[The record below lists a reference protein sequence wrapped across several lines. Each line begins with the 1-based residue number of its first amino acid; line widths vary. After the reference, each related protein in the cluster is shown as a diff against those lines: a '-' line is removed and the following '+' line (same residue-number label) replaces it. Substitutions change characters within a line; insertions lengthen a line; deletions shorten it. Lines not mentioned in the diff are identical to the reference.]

1 MQIDVDDNAP
11 RLLLSWSSG
20 KDSCWAPHRLLQD
33 SNVRVVGLLTTFN
46 GHFQRSAIHGV
57 RMALLRLQAAAIG
70 LPLTEVALPWPCA
83 NQQYERHMAQALASA
98 RQRLQIQVVAFG
110 DLYLED
116 IRRYRERQMAD
127 SDLALH
133 FPLWQLPTAPLA
145 QQMLD
150 GGLRAKVTC
159 IDPKV
164 VPKELAGSEYN
175 RDFLRALPESVD
187 PCGENGEFHTFV
199 YDAPMFAA
207 PLSITPGKTVERD
220 GFVYTDFLP
229 EEGLCG

>member
-127 SDLALH
+127 SVFALH

-150 GGLRAKVTC
+150 GGLRAKVTY
-159 IDPKV
+159 INPKV

-207 PLSITPGKTVERD
+207 PLSITLGKTVERD
-220 GFVYTDFLP
+220 GFVYTDFFP

>member
-1 MQIDVDDNAP
+1 
-11 RLLLSWSSG
+11 
-20 KDSCWAPHRLLQD
+20 
-33 SNVRVVGLLTTFN
+33 
-46 GHFQRSAIHGV
+46 
-57 RMALLRLQAAAIG
+57 MALLRLQAAAIG

-127 SDLALH
+127 SVLALH

-150 GGLRAKVTC
+150 GGLRAKVTY
-159 IDPKV
+159 INPKV

-207 PLSITPGKTVERD
+207 PLSITLGKTVERD
-220 GFVYTDFLP
+220 GFVYTDFFP

>member
-1 MQIDVDDNAP
+1 
-11 RLLLSWSSG
+11 
-20 KDSCWAPHRLLQD
+20 
-33 SNVRVVGLLTTFN
+33 
-46 GHFQRSAIHGV
+46 
-57 RMALLRLQAAAIG
+57 MALLRLQAAAIG

-127 SDLALH
+127 SVLALH

-159 IDPKV
+159 INPKV

-220 GFVYTDFLP
+220 GFVYTDFFP

>member
-20 KDSCWAPHRLLQD
+20 KDSCWALHRLLQD

-57 RMALLRLQAAAIG
+57 RMALLRMQAAAIG
-70 LPLTEVALPWPCA
+70 LPLTEVALPWPCD

-127 SDLALH
+127 SGLALH
-133 FPLWQLPTAPLA
+133 TPLWQLPTAPLA

-159 IDPKV
+159 LDPKV

-207 PLSITPGKTVERD
+207 PLSLKPGKTVERD
-220 GFVYTDFLP
+220 GIVYTDVLP

>member
-20 KDSCWAPHRLLQD
+20 KDSCWALHRLLQD

-57 RMALLRLQAAAIG
+57 RMALLRMQAAAIG
-70 LPLTEVALPWPCA
+70 LPLTEVALPWPCD

-127 SDLALH
+127 SGLALH
-133 FPLWQLPTAPLA
+133 TPLWQLPTAPLA

-159 IDPKV
+159 IEPKV

-207 PLSITPGKTVERD
+207 PLSITPEKTVERD
-220 GFVYTDFLP
+220 GFVYTGFLS

>member
-20 KDSCWAPHRLLQD
+20 KDSCWALHRLLQD

-46 GHFQRSAIHGV
+46 GQFQRSAIHGV

-70 LPLTEVALPWPCA
+70 LPLKEVALPWPCD
-83 NQQYERHMAQALASA
+83 NPQYERHMAQALASA
-98 RQRLQIQVVAFG
+98 RQRLQIEGMAFG

-133 FPLWQLPTAPLA
+133 TPLWQLPTAPLA

-175 RDFLRALPESVD
+175 RDFLRALPESVG

-199 YDAPMFAA
+199 YDAPMFAR
-207 PLSITPGKTVERD
+207 PLSITPGETVERD
-220 GFVYTDFLP
+220 GFVYTDFFP

>member
-1 MQIDVDDNAP
+1 MPIDVDDNAP

-20 KDSCWAPHRLLQD
+20 KDSCWALHRLLQD

-46 GHFQRSAIHGV
+46 GQFQRSAIHGV

-70 LPLTEVALPWPCA
+70 LPLTEVALPWPCD
-83 NQQYERHMAQALASA
+83 NPQYERLMGQALASA
-98 RQRLQIQVVAFG
+98 RQRLQIQGVAFG
-110 DLYLED
+110 DLYLDD
-116 IRRYRERQMAD
+116 IRRYREHQMAS

-133 FPLWQLPTAPLA
+133 TPLWQLPTAPLA

-164 VPKELAGSEYN
+164 VPKELAGSEYS
-175 RDFLRALPESVD
+175 RDFLRALPEGVD

-207 PLSITPGKTVERD
+207 PLSIIPGETVERD

>member
-116 IRRYRERQMAD
+116 IRRYRKRQMAD
-127 SDLALH
+127 SVLALH

-150 GGLRAKVTC
+150 GGLRAKVTY
-159 IDPKV
+159 INPKV

-207 PLSITPGKTVERD
+207 PLSITLGKTVERD
-220 GFVYTDFLP
+220 GFVYTDFFP

>member
-20 KDSCWAPHRLLQD
+20 KDSCWALHRLLQG
-33 SNVRVVGLLTTFN
+33 SNVRVVGLLATFK

-70 LPLTEVALPWPCA
+70 LPLTEVSLPWPCDY
-83 NQQYERHMAQALASA
+83 QKYER
-98 RQRLQIQVVAFG
+98 R
-110 DLYLED
+110 
-116 IRRYRERQMAD
+116 MAD

-150 GGLRAKVTC
+150 GGL
-159 IDPKV
+159 IF
-164 VPKELAGSEYN
+164 S
-175 RDFLRALPESVD
+175 
-187 PCGENGEFHTFV
+187 
-199 YDAPMFAA
+199 
-207 PLSITPGKTVERD
+207 
-220 GFVYTDFLP
+220 
-229 EEGLCG
+229 